1 MSAAVRSRIGN
12 LPSALTTFV
21 GRRREV
27 TAAKRLL
34 SGSRLVTLTGIG
46 GVGKTRL
53 ALEVAGDVQ
62 RDFPDGAW
70 LVELAEVHEPDLV
83 PDTVGA
89 VFGLHDMATRSPMD
103 LLVEHLAGRDLLL
116 VLDNCEHLVG
126 AAARL
131 VDELLREC
139 PGLRVLATSRE
150 ALGVGGEALL
160 LVHPL
165 PVPDPAS
172 LPALEALPRYES
184 VTLFVERARAA
195 VQDFVVTEDN
205 RKAIARICQRLDGL
219 PLPIELAAARMRALS
234 AEQLLE
240 RLTDRFR
247 LLTAGSRVAP
257 SRQQTLR
264 LSVDWSYD
272 LCTPEE
278 RRLWSRLSVFS
289 GGFELDAVEG
299 ICPHAVGTGAVLDL
313 VASLL
318 DKSILTVEESGS
330 VLRYGML
337 ETLRDYGLEKLD
349 EVGERTECR
358 RRHRDWYLGLAE
370 RADADWIG
378 PHQVEWI
385 TRLTRETANLRDAL
399 EFCAGEPGEGARGVR
414 LANALFPFWFCRGNF
429 GEARRWFDRAFAASD
444 PQPVPVR
451 VLALS
456 VASQL
461 AGMQEDF
468 AAGAELVGEAERL
481 AGLMGDSVTDAMVA
495 QAAGRQALYRGEL
508 GRALE
513 LLDSSL
519 APFREAGDV
528 HRLIWAL
535 QAAGLV
541 CGMTGD
547 VMRAQACHEEVLAI
561 TEARG
566 EREYRARAMYLLS
579 LTLWRQGNR
588 GRASELFTEALQLTR
603 SVGDH
608 FAGAG
613 CLESLAWGAA
623 AARHGERAAV
633 LSGAAEALR
642 HGMGVPPVLI
652 PTMLACHQE
661 CRRLCRRILGDR
673 AFEAAFAKGAA
684 LDFVDAVD
692 YALGRGDGAGL
703 SRSEMDA
710 PTAPMRI
717 VRPSAETTALTRR
730 ERQVAELVA
739 DGLTNREIAEALVIS
754 QRTAEGH
761 VERVLA
767 KLGFG
772 SRTQIAAWVVAHRH
786 EPSS

>member
-1 MSAAVRSRIGN
+1 MSPTTRSKVGN

-53 ALEVAGDVQ
+53 ALEVANDLR
-62 RDFPDGAW
+62 RDFPDGVW
-70 LVELAEVHEPDLV
+70 FVELSEVHEPDLL
-83 PDTVGA
+83 PDTVAA
-89 VFGLHDMATRSPMD
+89 VFGLHDMATSSPMD
-103 LLVEHLAGRDLLL
+103 LLVEHLTGRDLLL
-116 VLDNCEHLVG
+116 VLDNCEHLVD
-126 AAARL
+126 AAAKL

-139 PGLRVLATSRE
+139 PELRVLATSRE
-150 ALGVGGEALL
+150 ALGVGGETLL
-160 LVHPL
+160 LVQPL
-165 PVPDPAS
+165 PVPDPTS
-172 LPALEALPRYES
+172 PPTLEALPRYES

-195 VQDFVVTEDN
+195 VPDFVVTDDN
-205 RKAIARICQRLDGL
+205 RKAVAGICHRLDGL

-234 AEQLLE
+234 AEQILQ
-240 RLTDRFR
+240 RLADRFR

-272 LCTPEE
+272 LCSPDE

-299 ICPHAVGTGAVLDL
+299 TCPHAVGSGAVLDL
-313 VASLL
+313 VASLV

-330 VLRYGML
+330 VVRYGML
-337 ETLRDYGLEKLD
+337 ETMRDYGLEKLD
-349 EVGERTECR
+349 EAGERTECR

-378 PHQVEWI
+378 PHQVELI
-385 TRLTRETANLRDAL
+385 ARLTRETANLRDAL
-399 EFCAGEPGEGARGVR
+399 EFCVSEPGEGARGVR
-414 LANALFPFWFCRGNF
+414 LANALFPFWFCQGIF
-429 GEARRWFDRAFAASD
+429 GEARRWFAQAFAASD
-444 PQPVPVR
+444 EQPVWVR
-451 VLALS
+451 VLAMC

-468 AAGAELVGEAERL
+468 AAGGELVAQADRL
-481 AGLMGDSVTDAMVA
+481 AGAMGDPLARAMVA
-495 QAAGRQALYRGEL
+495 QAAGRQALYRGDL
-508 GRALE
+508 GRALAY
-513 LLDSSL
+513 LDRSL
-519 APFREAGDV
+519 TPFREAGDV

-547 VMRAQACHEEVLAI
+547 AARAQACHEEVLAI
-561 TEARG
+561 TRAHG

-579 LTLWRQGNR
+579 LTLWRVGNR
-588 GRASELFTEALQLTR
+588 ERASELFTEALLLTR
-603 SVGDH
+603 SVGDQ

-623 AARHGERAAV
+623 AARHGERAAI

-642 HGMGVPPVLI
+642 QAMGLPPVLI
-652 PTMLACHQE
+652 PTMLAWHEE

-673 AFEAAFAKGAA
+673 GFEAAFAKGME
-684 LDFVDAVD
+684 LDFVEAVD
-692 YALGRGDGAGL
+692 FALGRGDGVGL
-703 SRSEMDA
+703 SRVEMEA

-717 VRPSAETTALTRR
+717 VTVPAEPPALTRR

-739 DGLTNREIAEALVIS
+739 EGLTNREIAESLVIS

-772 SRTQIAAWVVAHRH
+772 SRTQIAAWVVAHRR
-786 EPSS
+786 ESTS